1 MERRKFIKLSATA
14 SAIALTP
21 FEMKGI
27 MEMQEI
33 KNCDFSGR
41 RLVLI
46 NLDGGNDGLNTLVPV
61 NQYDLYSNLRPTIKV
76 PDTGVNKY
84 IPLDSGLAENKQL
97 GLHPELLQPHQ
108 RRVLSQQTSTI
119 PQ

>member
-1 MERRKFIKLSATA
+1 
-14 SAIALTP
+14 
-21 FEMKGI
+21 

-46 NLDGGNDGLNTLVPV
+46 NLDGGNDGLNTLVPL
-61 NQYDLYSNLRPTIKV
+61 NQYDIYSNFRQTIKV

-84 IPLDSGLAENKQL
+84 IPLEY
-97 GLHPELLQPHQ
+97 LLKLICSIN
-108 RRVLSQQTSTI
+108 LSFRTLFE
-119 PQ
+119 